1 MSGYAGRTAMNI
13 TVGGEKKSVPE
24 GETLAQLIADEKVEN
39 AAYVTV
45 AVNEAFVDHAD
56 FARTELHEGDA
67 VEFLYF
73 MGGGR

>member
-1 MSGYAGRTAMNI
+1 MNI

>member
-1 MSGYAGRTAMNI
+1 MNI
-13 TVGGEKKSVPE
+13 TVGGERKSVPE
-24 GETLAQLIADEKVEN
+24 GETLSQLIADKKVEN

-45 AVNEAFVDHAD
+45 VVNEAFVDHAD

>member
-1 MSGYAGRTAMNI
+1 MNI
-13 TVGGEKKSVPE
+13 TVGGEKKSLPE
-24 GETLAQLIADEKVEN
+24 GETLSQLIADEKVEN

-73 MGGGR
+73 MGGGC

>member
-1 MSGYAGRTAMNI
+1 MNI

-39 AAYVTV
+39 AEYVTV

>member
-1 MSGYAGRTAMNI
+1 MNI

-24 GETLAQLIADEKVEN
+24 GETLSQLIADEKVEN

>member
-1 MSGYAGRTAMNI
+1 MNI

-24 GETLAQLIADEKVEN
+24 GETLSQLIADEKVEN

-73 MGGGR
+73 MGGGC

>member
-1 MSGYAGRTAMNI
+1 MQEGQAMNI

-24 GETLAQLIADEKVEN
+24 EETLSQLIADEKVEN
-39 AAYVTV
+39 AEYVTV
-45 AVNEAFVDHAD
+45 AVNEEFIDHTD

-73 MGGGR
+73 MGGGC

>member
-1 MSGYAGRTAMNI
+1 MNI
-13 TVGGEKKSVPE
+13 AVGGEKKSVPE
-24 GETLAQLIADEKVEN
+24 GETLSQLIADEKVEN

>member
-1 MSGYAGRTAMNI
+1 MNI
-13 TVGGEKKSVPE
+13 TVGGEKKSVAE
-24 GETLAQLIADEKVEN
+24 GETLSQLIADEKVEN